1 MACGGP
7 LAYQSAL
14 GEYVTERFALP
25 SHRSPSKGVAVSE
38 SFLEIADTLFS
49 DRFRVSSALQ
59 GERLLATLHDERSFC
74 TLILKKGGRTFTS
87 IVLEVARHKGYL
99 LMDAPHPDFS
109 RGQPV
114 KGEPLL
120 VFGRA
125 NHLATGFA
133 STFLEYM
140 HTQDEEGI
148 RLAYPGQV
156 YQLQRRQFFRV
167 PPAPGDPDLVELR
180 RNGAQAVPGRLQNI
194 SGGGLSVLVRPPA
207 DYPFQAGERIAQ
219 VTFTLRGGH
228 TFGVA
233 AELRS
238 VGPVELL
245 HHEHVCAL
253 GLQFAGI
260 TPMMSEQVLRYAQWR
275 DREMLSA
282 TRRGFL

>member
-1 MACGGP
+1 M
-7 LAYQSAL
+7 
-14 GEYVTERFALP
+14 
-25 SHRSPSKGVAVSE
+25 SE
-38 SFLEIADTLFS
+38 SFQEIADTLFS

-59 GERLLATLHDERSFC
+59 GERLLAALHGERSFC
-74 TLILKKGGRTFTS
+74 TLIFKKGNRTFTS
-87 IVLEVARHKGYL
+87 LMLEVARQQGYL
-99 LMDAPHPDFS
+99 LMDVPHPDFG
-109 RGQPV
+109 RWQPV

-125 NHLATGFA
+125 NHIATGFE
-133 STFLEYM
+133 STFSEYI
-140 HTQDEEGI
+140 HTPGEEGI

-167 PPAPGDPDLVELR
+167 PPAPDDPDLVELR
-180 RNGAQAVPGRLQNI
+180 RNGAETIQGRLQNI
-194 SGGGLSVLVRPPA
+194 SGGGLSVLVQPPA
-207 DYPFQAGERIAQ
+207 DYPFQAGERIPQ
-219 VTFTLRGGH
+219 VTFTLRGGQ

-238 VGPVELL
+238 VGPVQLL

-260 TPMMSEQVLRYAQWR
+260 TPMLSEQVLRYAQWR
-275 DREMLSA
+275 DREILSA